1 MKNKLTLCL
10 SVLGLIALVACL
22 AACGRTSNPGDGVI
36 TMPHDTSYIFENCLV
51 CHAGGELAAPD
62 NHAAYTTEQCSMCH
76 FPANPQQTKITPA
89 ASTTPPADTTEPPV
103 DTTEPPTDT
112 TTPPVDT
119 TEPAGSPGPISA
131 DNHVGQAD
139 SSLCSM
145 CHPAMLPNPADHAD
159 YANDSCLD
167 AGCHE
172 LP

>member
-1 MKNKLTLCL
+1 MKKRYILSLL
-10 SVLGLIALVACL
+10 AAALLISVLML
-22 AACGRTSNPGDGVI
+22 AACGNSDPTTSEAPP
-36 TMPHDTSYIFENCLV
+36 TTTSQ
-51 CHAGGELAAPD
+51 PP
-62 NHAAYTTEQCSMCH
+62 TTTSQ
-76 FPANPQQTKITPA
+76 PP
-89 ASTTPPADTTEPPV
+89 TTTSEPPTTTSEPPV
-103 DTTEPPTDT
+103 TTSEPPATS
-112 TTPPVDT
+112 
-119 TEPAGSPGPISA
+119 EPAGSPGPISA